1 LEEADRLEWTQWC
14 SGFFLHAGGFGV
26 EGEFACVWHLVV
38 EASGDL
44 VLEVISEAFLLD
56 THSHHLLELFK
67 QITSIHFLQRSARG
81 LLALSSVQFL
91 LEALPFDGSLVR
103 ALSEVLL
110 QVEHYS

>member
-1 LEEADRLEWTQWC
+1 
-14 SGFFLHAGGFGV
+14 
-26 EGEFACVWHLVV
+26 VWHLVV

-44 VLEVISEAFLLD
+44 VLEVVSEAFLLD
-56 THSHHLLELFK
+56 THPHHLLELFK
-67 QITSIHFLQRSARG
+67 QITSIHFLQRSAGG